1 LCTPVIL
8 GTQEA
13 EIRRLSFEA
22 SPGKQFKRAYL
33 YKALSSNPRPI
44 KKKKKDCTLIRYWLK
59 LLVIDNQVS
68 SLGKVDDAADYLYKE
83 CRRRSR
89 I

>member
-44 KKKKKDCTLIRYWLK
+44 KKKKKRLY
-59 LLVIDNQVS
+59 ID
-68 SLGKVDDAADYLYKE
+68 
-83 CRRRSR
+83 
-89 I
+89 